1 MFFSARSDRNER
13 GQMVVIVALA
23 LTTLIAMAGLVIDG
37 GMALSNRRQVQNAAD
52 SAALAGTRVLGLD
65 LKWRAVNAG
74 NPAAPAAPFADVDA
88 AVCDAINNALAYN
101 TNSAQTISAIDCY
114 AGSDDAWYVEFGQ
127 FDADPEDDMRDVG
140 RVGEGV
146 PALAQGVRVQG
157 SGQSAT
163 FLMGVIGIDSISV
176 GGEATALAGPG
187 EPPLGNLMPFVVAN
201 PIGPFIPGD
210 SYQMRSE
217 DEGECGT
224 AMTSPSLAD
233 AAGDAGIVFASYVEP
248 AHHDHMLAA
257 PPSVPVADPQ
267 STTFTTSITV
277 TMTTPDNGAKIR
289 YTTDGTAPT
298 TTSTQYT
305 GPLTFTATTTLKAVA
320 DKGNQLSEVGT
331 FTYTQGEPPAPV
343 TATPEDGT
351 TFTGTQSVTLATV
364 TSGAVIRYTTDGTDP
379 TMSSTV
385 YGGAINLT
393 ASTQI
398 RAMATMGGIN
408 SAVSVFNYTLDGET
422 EPPVADPPSGTEFE
436 TNLNVTLTAPTLGS
450 TIFYTLDGSTPTEAS
465 PQYSGTLSLISTTT
479 IRAIARADGTNSL
492 VVDFT
497 YTKTGP
503 ICPELA
509 SGSFGWI
516 DYSGGSNSNADLKDE
531 IENPENASSDWYHR
545 NCLNVDDSNCR
556 DRHEITDPADDHW
569 LVEGTPGHRD
579 SSLSEVCDHWL
590 GQIIYVPIWDDYNM
604 LATKKP
610 NGNNAV
616 FHIIGFAAFRLDGI
630 IDNHKI
636 TGNPT
641 GDACGEG
648 VDLGGKPNDKG
659 FVGTYVDSFVGT
671 QVAPCIPSADGTNP
685 CSNLQNDRLEIN
697 LAH

>member
-1 MFFSARSDRNER
+1 MFFSTGSRKSER

-74 NPAAPAAPFADVDA
+74 NPSPPTAPFPDVDA

-101 TNSAQTISAIDCY
+101 TNSAQSISAIDCY
-114 AGSDDAWYVEFGQ
+114 TGSDDAWYVEFGQ

-140 RVGEGV
+140 RVGQGV

-157 SGQSAT
+157 SGQSPT
-163 FLMGVIGIDSISV
+163 FLMGVIGIDSIDV
-176 GGEATALAGPG
+176 GGQATALAGPG

-210 SYQMRSE
+210 TYQMRSE

-224 AMTSPSLAD
+224 GMISPSLAD
-233 AAGDAGIVFASYVEP
+233 VAEESGIVFASYVEP
-248 AHHDHMLAA
+248 AQHEHLLAA
-257 PPSVPVADPQ
+257 PPSVPTAEPA
-267 STTFTTSITV
+267 STSFTTSITV
-277 TMTTPDNGAKIR
+277 TITTADNGAKIR
-289 YTTDGTAPT
+289 YTTDGLAPT
-298 TTSTQYT
+298 VTSTQYT
-305 GPLTFTATTTLKAVA
+305 GPLTFTSTTTLKAVA

-331 FTYTQGEPPAPV
+331 FTYTQGDPPAPV
-343 TATPEDGT
+343 TATPGDGT
-351 TFTGTQSVTLATV
+351 VFTGIQSVTLDTV
-364 TSGAVIRYTTDGTDP
+364 STADIYYTTDGTNP
-379 TMSSTV
+379 TLASTFYV
-385 YGGAINLT
+385 AAIDVT

-398 RAMATMGGIN
+398 RAMATAGGIN
-408 SAVSVFNYTLDGET
+408 SAVSTFNYTLDGDT
-422 EPPVADPPSGTEFE
+422 EPPVADPPSGQEFE
-436 TNLNVTLTAPTLGS
+436 SNLNVTLSAPTPGS
-450 TIFYTLDGSTPTEAS
+450 TIFYTLDGSTPTQAS
-465 PQYSGTLSLISTTT
+465 LQYSGTLSLVSTTT
-479 IRAIARADGTNSL
+479 IRAMARANGTNSL

-503 ICPELA
+503 VCPELA
-509 SGSFGWI
+509 SGNFGWI
-516 DYSGGSNSNADLKDE
+516 DYSGGSNSNADLKNE
-531 IENPENASSDWYHR
+531 IENPETASSDWYHR
-545 NCLNVDDSNCR
+545 NCLNVNDSNCR
-556 DRHEITDPADDHW
+556 DPHDTADPADDHW

-579 SSLSEVCDHWL
+579 TSLDTVCDFHL
-590 GQIIYVPIWDDYNM
+590 GQIIYVPIWDDYNL
-604 LATKKP
+604 LATPEP

-630 IDNHKI
+630 IDNHQI
-636 TGNPT
+636 TGDPT

-648 VDLGGKPNDKG
+648 VDLGGTPNDKG

-685 CSNLQNDRLEIN
+685 CQNLQNDRLEIN
-697 LAH
+697 LSH